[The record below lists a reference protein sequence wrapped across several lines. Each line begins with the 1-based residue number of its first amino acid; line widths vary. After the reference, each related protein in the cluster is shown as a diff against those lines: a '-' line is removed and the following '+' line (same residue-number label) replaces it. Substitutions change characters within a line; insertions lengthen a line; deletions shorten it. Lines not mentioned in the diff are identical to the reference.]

1 MKSGKKVVPYV
12 RSPSNSFP
20 GSVKSPMLLAGLL
33 TRSGGPAFPF
43 RYIAEQWQKADNLV
57 WNLQQRGLFPDFT
70 GFPFKSFRT
79 PLTTQRW

>member
-12 RSPSNSFP
+12 RSPFNSFP

-43 RYIAEQWQKADNLV
+43 RYIAEQWQKSGQPGMELTAAGTV
-57 WNLQQRGLFPDFT
+57 P
-70 GFPFKSFRT
+70 GFHGIPF
-79 PLTTQRW
+79 